1 MSQLLWFLAN
11 LLPYAER
18 VSAAIGGRGGQGG
31 AWSGARFH
39 KYICHLNFL
48 AKNEVEFPVCCGSVP
63 PMRIFGFKWYRY
75 VEWFHVLREEFG
87 RVTWRDGIRLL
98 YSLVRTF
105 FKGKIEKRGTYIR
118 KLRCCH
124 SCAVYD
130 RYLHRCRPNGNSPL
144 GCGCYM
150 PFKIAMGGGC
160 WINEEYPKEEAGWKA
175 GGIHAD

>member
-1 MSQLLWFLAN
+1 MPRGYRRQ
-11 LLPYAER
+11 
-18 VSAAIGGRGGQGG
+18 SAAWGGKGGPGPG
-31 AWSGARFH
+31 PGSINTSVISTFWL
-39 KYICHLNFL
+39 KTKLNFPL
-48 AKNEVEFPVCCGSVP
+48 TAGIVP

-75 VEWFHVLREEFG
+75 VEWFHVLRDEFG
-87 RVTWRDGIRLL
+87 RVTWRDGIRLI
-98 YSLVRTF
+98 YSLVKTVLR
-105 FKGKIEKRGTYIR
+105 GKIEKRGEYIR

-124 SCAVYD
+124 SCTVYD
-130 RYLHRCRPNGNSPL
+130 RYLHRCRPDRNSPL